1 MTTLATQSCG
11 KPCNEDA
18 DFTITFLINSL
29 TLTNESKY
37 SSDEKLLT
45 VTWDG
50 NVFRSTATESMEEF
64 KGRRQVL
71 YIHCTPMQLN
81 RKLKS
86 SPILMNLTAF
96 CEDLGTV
103 KFPLTD
109 CFCDAVLCNE
119 FNSQTFKNDFKFVK
133 DEIEHG
139 AMDIDLKIQRM
150 DNQQS
155 IFEAIK
161 KTQLKA
167 SKRNRRKSK
176 AQSDSDADDEDETL
190 CRVDFPCP
198 NDIPEYCKK
207 HLEIGEHSYRI
218 INGHLMN
225 VKDKRGFCGDICVTA
240 MKYCKEVGKP
250 TVPQKVSSVNLQKLF
265 RKRTENVPKVPARI
279 FDDISNWKFCKKM
292 EGEKMKAKKVAGE
305 KIEVR
310 KGFSDCCAAQKDVT
324 VKKCKK
330 KRSKKAKVCGR

>member
-18 DFTITFLINSL
+18 DFLVTFLINSL

-37 SSDEKLLT
+37 SDDEKLLT

-50 NVFRSTATESMEEF
+50 NVFRSTAKESMEEF

-86 SPILMNLTAF
+86 SPIFMNLTVV
-96 CEDLGTV
+96 CDDLGTV
-103 KFPLTD
+103 KFLLTD
-109 CFCDAVLCNE
+109 CFCDAVLCND
-119 FNSQTFKNDFKFVK
+119 FNSQTLKNDFKFVK

-161 KTQLKA
+161 KTKMNA
-167 SKRNRRKSK
+167 SKRNQSKSK
-176 AQSDSDADDEDETL
+176 AQSDSDADDEDEAL

-207 HLEIGEHSYRI
+207 HLEIREHSYRI

-225 VKDKRGFCGDICVTA
+225 VKDKRGFCGDICETA

-250 TVPQKVSSVNLQKLF
+250 TIPQKVSSIDLQKLF
-265 RKRTENVPKVPARI
+265 RKRTENVPKMSTRI

-292 EGEKMKAKKVAGE
+292 ENE
-305 KIEVR
+305 KILAEKEGSKNFEAG
-310 KGFSDCCAAQKDVT
+310 KGLSDCTAQRKKT
-324 VKKCKK
+324 VKKCKIK
-330 KRSKKAKVCGR
+330 QSKKAKICDR

>member
-18 DFTITFLINSL
+18 DFAVTFLINSL

-37 SSDEKLLT
+37 SGDEKLLT

-50 NVFRSTATESMEEF
+50 NVFRSTAKESMEEF
-64 KGRRQVL
+64 TGRRQVL

-86 SPILMNLTAF
+86 SPILMNLTVF
-96 CEDLGTV
+96 CADLGTV

-109 CFCDAVLCNE
+109 CFCDAILCTD
-119 FNSQTFKNDFKFVK
+119 FNSQTLKNDFKFVK

-139 AMDIDLKIQRM
+139 AMDIDLKIERM

-155 IFEAIK
+155 IFDAIK
-161 KTQLKA
+161 NAQVTA
-167 SKRNRRKSK
+167 SKRNRKKSK
-176 AQSDSDADDEDETL
+176 AQSDSDADDEDDVL
-190 CRVDFPCP
+190 CQVDFLCP
-198 NDIPEYCKK
+198 NDIPEHCKK

-250 TVPQKVSSVNLQKLF
+250 AVPKKVSSIDLQKLF
-265 RKRTENVPKVPARI
+265 RRKTENVPKVPTRI
-279 FDDISNWKFCKKM
+279 FDDIANWKFCKNL
-292 EGEKMKAKKVAGE
+292 EGEKLKAKKTKQE
-305 KIEVR
+305 NIEVR
-310 KGFSDCCAAQKDVT
+310 MTSSECAAQKNV
-324 VKKCKK
+324 VEKK
-330 KRSKKAKVCGR
+330 KNKKRTKKAKACVK